1 MITKAWPDHFD
12 YYFLY
17 KDGPEVENQEKYLVF
32 IYLFFMYYV
41 KNNIWNP

>member
-32 IYLFFMYYV
+32 IIYYV